1 MSLQAANP
9 ELLENMAGGGTAPIE
24 ASASFAIE
32 NMHCGGCLR
41 SVEKAL
47 KTVPGVSHAR
57 ANLSAKR
64 VTTRFDRGKC
74 TEETLIAALANAGF
88 KAAPMQA
95 VENGEADR
103 RDRAYL
109 RRVGVA
115 GFAAANVMLLSVALW
130 SGAGDLDAVTRELFH
145 RISALIA
152 LPAIV
157 YAGQPFFASAFSAL
171 KARRLNMD
179 VPISLA
185 VILAAVMSVFQML
198 KGSDQVYFDA
208 AITLLF
214 FLLIGRW
221 LDQRLR
227 SRALGQAQ
235 NLLSLQSGLATL
247 ISAGGN
253 QSVVPAHA
261 LTPGDKVLVA
271 AGERVPADGVMI
283 SKRAEIDQS
292 LITGE
297 SDPVMIGKGAPVYAG
312 TMNLAN
318 ALSLKVTA
326 ADDMTLLAEIGRLM
340 ANAEQGRASYRR
352 LADRAAQIYAPAVH
366 ILGAVTFIAWYVMG
380 AGWEVA
386 LTYAIAVLIIT
397 CPCALALAVPAVQ
410 IAASSRLF
418 RNGIILKSG
427 DALER
432 LAEIDCVVFDKTGT
446 LTLGR
451 PVLLNADDIPDDA
464 LAAAARLG
472 AASRHPYAKA
482 LVEAAR
488 ARLGRI
494 EVCADVEETPGEGLR
509 RRTSR
514 RTSLGEE
521 RLGSPAWC
529 GVDEIE
535 NASLCYRAGSGETTA
550 FLFKDTLRP
559 DAARTVKLLQT
570 QGFDL
575 ALLSGDRARAVEE
588 AANAAGIAD
597 WRAQVNPADK
607 IAALKQRSKHQ
618 KILMVGDGLNDAPAL
633 AQAHVSMSPASAAD
647 ITQRAADF
655 VFQGERLAPV
665 IKAITIAVRSRALVF
680 QNFAIALG
688 YNALCVPLAM
698 AGYVTPLVAAIA
710 MSTSSILVT
719 ANALRL
725 APPVQSLTV
734 RREAS

>member
-1 MSLQAANP
+1 MSLQTANP
-9 ELLENMAGGGTAPIE
+9 GMFKTPTTGDVVSGSSEVTT
-24 ASASFAIE
+24 SFAIE

-47 KTVPGVSHAR
+47 MSVPGVCHAR
-57 ANLSAKR
+57 ANLSARR
-64 VTTRFDRGKC
+64 VMVRFDGDKC
-74 TEETLIAALANAGF
+74 AEDVLFTALENAGF
-88 KAAPMQA
+88 RAAPIQA
-95 VENGEADR
+95 VHNDEAGR
-103 RDRAYL
+103 RDRDYL

-115 GFAAANVMLLSVALW
+115 GFAAANIMLLSVAVW
-130 SGAGDLDAVTRELFH
+130 SGAGDMEAVTREVFH

-157 YAGQPFFASAFSAL
+157 YAGQPFFNSALTAL

-185 VILAAVMSVFQML
+185 VLLASAMSFFQML

-235 NLLSLQSGLATL
+235 NLLSLQSGFATL
-247 ISAGGN
+247 IGARGDER
-253 QSVVPAHA
+253 VVPGHA
-261 LTPGDKVLVA
+261 LLPGDTILVA
-271 AGERVPADGVMI
+271 AGERVPADGVVI
-283 SKRAEIDQS
+283 SKRARIDQS

-297 SDPVMIGKGAPVYAG
+297 SDPASVVKGDPVYAG
-312 TMNLAN
+312 TVNLAN
-318 ALSLKVTA
+318 ALTLKVTA

-340 ANAEQGRASYRR
+340 ANAEQGRATYRR

-366 ILGAVTFIAWYVMG
+366 ILGAVTFIAWFMLG
-380 AGWEVA
+380 AGWETA

-410 IAASSRLF
+410 IAAASRLL
-418 RNGIILKSG
+418 RNGIILKTG

-432 LAEIDCVVFDKTGT
+432 LAEIDTIVFDKTGT

-451 PVLLNADDIPDDA
+451 PVLLDADDIPDDV
-464 LAAAARLG
+464 LAAAAKLG
-472 AASRHPYAKA
+472 AASSHPYAKA

-488 ARLGRI
+488 ARLGKV
-494 EVCADVEETPGEGLR
+494 EVGMDVEETPGEGLK
-509 RRTSR
+509 RRTSA
-514 RTSLGEE
+514 GEE
-521 RLGSPAWC
+521 RLGSPLWC
-529 GVDEIE
+529 GAGNNET
-535 NASLCYRAGSGETTA
+535 ASLCFRSDGGETIA
-550 FLFKDTLRP
+550 FRFQDSLRSDAVQTIKTLQ
-559 DAARTVKLLQT
+559 A

-575 ALLSGDRARAVEE
+575 ALLSGDRRKAVEE
-588 AANAAGIAD
+588 AASALGIAD
-597 WRAQVNPADK
+597 WRGRVNPADK
-607 IAALKQRSKHQ
+607 IEAIGKQARRHKV
-618 KILMVGDGLNDAPAL
+618 LMVGDGLNDAPAL

-665 IKAITIAVRSRALVF
+665 VEAITIAVRARALAF

-688 YNALCVPLAM
+688 YNAICVPLAM

-725 APPVQSLTV
+725 APAV
-734 RREAS
+734 RDAGPRGAAS

>member
-1 MSLQAANP
+1 MSLQTANP
-9 ELLENMAGGGTAPIE
+9 GHLENLTAGDVIPKE
-24 ASASFAIE
+24 ATASFAIE

-47 KTVPGVSHAR
+47 NKVPGVCHAR
-57 ANLSAKR
+57 ANLSARR
-64 VTTRFDRGKC
+64 VNVRFDREKC
-74 TEETLIAALANAGF
+74 AEEALFTALENAGF
-88 KAAPMQA
+88 KAAPIQA
-95 VENGEADR
+95 VKSDEAGR
-103 RDRAYL
+103 RDRDYL

-115 GFAAANVMLLSVALW
+115 GFAAMNVMLLSVAVW
-130 SGAGDLDAVTRELFH
+130 SGAGEMDAVTRELFH

-157 YAGQPFFASAFSAL
+157 YAGQPFFNSAL
-171 KARRLNMD
+171 SALQARRLNMD

-185 VILAAVMSVFQML
+185 VILASAMSVFQML
-198 KGSDQVYFDA
+198 KGSEQVYFDA

-235 NLLSLQSGLATL
+235 NLLSLQSGFATL
-247 ISAGGN
+247 IGAGGN
-253 QSVVPAHA
+253 QRVVPAHA
-261 LTPGDKVLVA
+261 LLPGDEVLVA
-271 AGERVPADGVMI
+271 AGERVPADAVLI
-283 SKRAEIDQS
+283 SKRGEIDQS

-297 SDPVMIGKGAPVYAG
+297 SDPVAIGKGDPVYAG

-318 ALSLKVTA
+318 ALNLKVTA

-366 ILGAVTFIAWYVMG
+366 ILGAVTFAAWFMLG

-410 IAASSRLF
+410 IAAASRLF
-418 RNGIILKSG
+418 RNGVILKTG

-451 PVLLNADDIPDDA
+451 PVLLGADDISDDA

-472 AASRHPYAKA
+472 AASSHPYAKA

-488 ARLGRI
+488 ARLGKV
-494 EVCADVEETPGEGLR
+494 EVCADVEETPGEGLK
-509 RRTSR
+509 RRTSK
-514 RTSLGEE
+514 GEE

-529 GVDEIE
+529 GMEGNE
-535 NASLCYRAGSGETTA
+535 TASLCYHAADGETIA
-550 FLFKDTLRP
+550 FRFQDTLRP
-559 DAARTVKLLQT
+559 DAARTIKLLQT

-665 IKAITIAVRSRALVF
+665 FEAITIAVRSRALAF

-688 YNALCVPLAM
+688 YNAVCVPLAM

-725 APPVQSLTV
+725 APRS
-734 RREAS
+734 REEAS

>member
-1 MSLQAANP
+1 MSLQTANP
-9 ELLENMAGGGTAPIE
+9 EFLENQAAGDAFAKEETV
-24 ASASFAIE
+24 SLAIE

-47 KTVPGVSHAR
+47 AAVPGVCHAR
-57 ANLSAKR
+57 ANLSARR
-64 VTTRFDRGKC
+64 VSLRYDPNQC
-74 TEETLIAALANAGF
+74 AEEDFVSALSDAGF
-88 KAAPMQA
+88 KASPMQA
-95 VENGEADR
+95 EQAGEAEK
-103 RDRAYL
+103 RDRDYL

-115 GFAAANVMLLSVALW
+115 GFAATNVMLLSVAVW
-130 SGAGDLDAVTRELFH
+130 SGAAGDMDAVTRELFH

-157 YAGQPFFASAFSAL
+157 YAGQPFFTSAIAAL

-185 VILAAVMSVFQML
+185 VILASAMSVFQML
-198 KGSDQVYFDA
+198 QGSEQVYFDA

-227 SRALGQAQ
+227 TRALGQAQ
-235 NLLSLQSGLATL
+235 NLLSLQRGLATL
-247 ISAGGN
+247 IDAGGA
-253 QSVVPAHA
+253 QRTVPAHA
-261 LTPGDKVLVA
+261 LKPGDRVLIA
-271 AGERVPADGVMI
+271 AGERVPADGVVI
-283 SKRAEIDQS
+283 SKRGDIDCS

-297 SDPVMIGKGAPVYAG
+297 SDPVSIGKGDPVYAG
-312 TMNLAN
+312 TLNLAN
-318 ALSLKVTA
+318 ALTLRVTA

-352 LADRAAQIYAPAVH
+352 LADRAAQVYAPAVH
-366 ILGAVTFIAWYVMG
+366 ILGAVTFIAWVVMG

-410 IAASSRLF
+410 IAAASRLF
-418 RNGIILKSG
+418 RNGVILKTG

-432 LAEIDCVVFDKTGT
+432 LAEVDTIIFDKTGT

-451 PVLLNADDIPDDA
+451 PALLNADEISDDA
-464 LAAAARLG
+464 LGAAARLG
-472 AASRHPYAKA
+472 AASSHPYAKA

-488 ARLGRI
+488 ARLGRV
-494 EVCADVEETPGEGLR
+494 EAGADVKETPGEGLKR
-509 RRTSR
+509 ITSR
-514 RTSLGEE
+514 GEE
-521 RLGSPAWC
+521 RLGSAAWC
-529 GVDEIE
+529 GVRNAKKSET
-535 NASLCYRAGSGETTA
+535 ASLWYQVPGGKTA
-550 FLFKDTLRP
+550 AFRFRDTLRP
-559 DAARTVKLLQT
+559 DASETIELLRA

-588 AANAAGIAD
+588 AADAVGISD
-597 WRAQVNPADK
+597 WSGQVNPADK
-607 IAALKQRSKHQ
+607 IAALKRRAAQH

-665 IKAITIAVRSRALVF
+665 IEAITIAVRARALVF
-680 QNFAIALG
+680 QNFAIALS

-698 AGYVTPLVAAIA
+698 SGYVTPLVAAIA

-719 ANALRL
+719 VNALRL
-725 APPVQSLTV
+725 APAS
-734 RREAS
+734 RGEAA

>member
-1 MSLQAANP
+1 MSVQTAIPEALDTQAAGD
-9 ELLENMAGGGTAPIE
+9 AFPIE
-24 ASASFAIE
+24 QTTSLAVE

-47 KTVPGVSHAR
+47 AAVPGVFHAR
-57 ANLSAKR
+57 ANLSARR
-64 VTTRFDRGKC
+64 VSIRFDPEKC
-74 TEETLIAALANAGF
+74 AEDAFVAALANAGF

-95 VENGEADR
+95 EADADTGKR
-103 RDRAYL
+103 ERDYL

-115 GFAAANVMLLSVALW
+115 GFAAANIMLLSVAVW
-130 SGAGDLDAVTRELFH
+130 SGAGDMDAVTREFLH
-145 RISALIA
+145 RLSALIA

-157 YAGQPFFASAFSAL
+157 YAGQPFFTSALSAL

-185 VILAAVMSVFQML
+185 VILATGMSCFQML
-198 KGSDQVYFDA
+198 KGSNQVYFDA

-227 SRALGQAQ
+227 TRAQSEAQ

-247 ISAGGN
+247 IDARGEQRS
-253 QSVVPAHA
+253 VPAHA
-261 LTPGDKVLVA
+261 LVPGDKVLIA
-271 AGERVPADGVMI
+271 AGERVPADGIVI
-283 SKRAEIDQS
+283 SGGGDIDHS

-297 SDPVMIGKGAPVYAG
+297 SDPVSIGKGDQIYAG
-312 TMNLAN
+312 TLNLSH
-318 ALSLKVTA
+318 ALTLKVTA
-326 ADDMTLLAEIGRLM
+326 ADDMTLLAEIGKLM

-366 ILGAVTFIAWYVMG
+366 ILGAVTFIGWFMLG

-386 LTYAIAVLIIT
+386 LTTAIAVLIIT

-410 IAASSRLF
+410 IAAASRLF
-418 RNGIILKSG
+418 RNGIILKTS

-432 LAEIDCVVFDKTGT
+432 LAEVDCVIFDKTGT

-451 PVLLNADDIPDDA
+451 PVLLNMDEISDDT
-464 LAAAARLG
+464 LAAAARLA

-488 ARLGRI
+488 ARLGMV
-494 EVCADVEETPGEGLR
+494 EAGADVEETPGEGLKR
-509 RRTSR
+509 HTSQ
-514 RTSLGEE
+514 GEE

-529 GVDEIE
+529 GVTKSEA
-535 NASLCYRAGSGETTA
+535 ASLWYRAPGGETTA
-550 FLFKDTLRP
+550 FRFKDTLRP
-559 DAARTVKLLQT
+559 DADETVEKLRA

-588 AANAAGIAD
+588 AANAVGIAD
-597 WRAQVNPADK
+597 WRGQVKPADK
-607 IAALKQRSKHQ
+607 IAAIKRHAQHHKV
-618 KILMVGDGLNDAPAL
+618 LMVGDGLNDAPAL

-647 ITQRAADF
+647 ITQRAADL
-655 VFQGERLAPV
+655 VFQGDRLSP
-665 IKAITIAVRSRALVF
+665 IIEAITIAVRARALAF
-680 QNFAIALG
+680 QNFAIALA
-688 YNALCVPLAM
+688 YNALFVPLAM
-698 AGYVTPLVAAIA
+698 AGYVTPLLAAIA

-725 APPVQSLTV
+725 SSTTMGKT
-734 RREAS
+734 S